1 MAVTRLGL
9 AAGLLLAMMVDASA
23 ANVKAKS
30 GVERMIG
37 RNGSINSRTCQA
49 MSLQPVIAQAARHGS
64 VEFRLNT
71 FKVTN
76 RSSHCLGQE
85 YRGFGIYY
93 RSQPGFRGTDQ
104 VVISTFLSNG
114 RTDVRTDYT
123 YVITVQ

>member
-1 MAVTRLGL
+1 MAVARLGL
-9 AAGLLLAMMVDASA
+9 AAGLLLAMVTDASA
-23 ANVKAKS
+23 IDVKVKS

-37 RNGSINSRTCQA
+37 RNGSISSQTCQA
-49 MSLQPVIAQAARHGS
+49 MSLQPVIAQAARHGN

-76 RSSHCLGQE
+76 RSSHCLGQNF
-85 YRGFGIYY
+85 RGFGIYY

-104 VVISTFLSNG
+104 VVISTFLHNG